1 MMELILMLM
10 KRDTAE
16 PLGFFGSIEVDNA
29 VLADLHGMGVDI
41 QVGYC
46 MKFLK
51 ILPDIIRAEK
61 IIRDGSKKVSPET
74 KRVFEWLMDAAV
86 FAKKWPEEGTTVGYM
101 DEDENEHMRKLT
113 PEEAD
118 GEFCMIGVRQQGDD
132 Q

>member
-1 MMELILMLM
+1 MELILMLM

-51 ILPDIIRAEK
+51 IIPDIIRAEK
-61 IIRDGSKKVSPET
+61 IIRDGSKEVSPGT
-74 KRVFEWLMDAAV
+74 RRVFEWLMDETVLAE
-86 FAKKWPEEGTTVGYM
+86 KWPEEGTTVGYM

-118 GEFCMIGVRQQGDD
+118 GEFCVIGVRQQGDD

>member
-1 MMELILMLM
+1 MMELLMMLM
-10 KRDTAE
+10 KRDTTE

-41 QVGYC
+41 QVGCC

-51 ILPDIIRAEK
+51 NLPDIIRAEK
-61 IIRDGSKKVSPET
+61 IIRDGSKEVSPET
-74 KRVFEWLMDAAV
+74 RRVFEWLMDAAV

-118 GEFCMIGVRQQGDD
+118 GEFCVIGVRQQGDD